1 MDLFEKEYPT
11 IANVFPMISKYGQVP
26 HIFNLLVRI
35 SEGKHLFMLNI
46 LRET

>member
-1 MDLFEKEYPT
+1 LFEKAYPT
-11 IANVFPMISKYGQVP
+11 IANVFPMISKYGQLP
-26 HIFNLLVRI
+26 HIFNLLVHI